1 MNNKDFDTNLEAIEI
16 ISEHTKDFMQS
27 ANYTPETAH
36 DLYET
41 MVEECSRYLT
51 IDFLIEKKYTPMQ
64 YNALRNEI
72 ARLLYDT
79 FKDHI

>member
-1 MNNKDFDTNLEAIEI
+1 MNHFFDTHLEAIEI
-16 ISEHTKDFMQS
+16 ISEHTKDYMQS
-27 ANYTPETAH
+27 ANYTPNDVDE
-36 DLYET
+36 LYNT

-51 IDFLIEKKYTPMQ
+51 IDFVVGKKYTPMQ

-72 ARLLYDT
+72 ALILWDA